1 MAAREGRGIIKGSFL
16 EGEKHRPTGG
26 QGSNGHRG
34 FTEREI
40 GFLISHRVLLYRA
53 YRCSF
58 YFYFDRQITNL
69 DGAAAMMR

>member
-1 MAAREGRGIIKGSFL
+1 MAVKEGRGIIKGSFL

-26 QGSNGHRG
+26 KGRNGHRG

-40 GFLISHRVLLYRA
+40 GFLISNRVLLYRA
-53 YRCSF
+53 YQCF
-58 YFYFDRQITNL
+58 YFYFDRQKTNL